1 MWREFV
7 KNVVTAIVPHDAPPV
22 SRPIIMNSMLPAYT
36 NPDSMGATHQG
47 RPACTTTMPKPS
59 AMAKNPAHTA
69 PACRAAARNS
79 GEPMHA
85 IPRRRP
91 GGVPRILIQG
101 RPRPTLGVQQ
111 RRYGYNH
118 RA

>member
-1 MWREFV
+1 MCREFV

-91 GGVPRILIQG
+91 GGVPRILTQG
-101 RPRPTLGVQQ
+101 RPRPTLGV
-111 RRYGYNH
+111 
-118 RA
+118 